1 MESHEL
7 NISWGAL
14 WKVLLMAALVAVL
27 YVSRDVLLAA
37 LLAITIASAL
47 EPFVSYLERKRIPRI
62 IGTLAIYLLSILAIA
77 LIIYIVI
84 PIFLVELNSI
94 LTNSNDLV
102 GSISTSL
109 GVNPSLFETL
119 TATINTFT
127 ATLLGGKTT
136 LVAILSQ
143 LLGGLLLMIIVFVIS
158 FYLTIDKGGL
168 ERFITTILPRS
179 YHDTVLQI
187 YERMRH
193 KISNWFAGQI
203 FLSIVIG
210 IAVWLGL
217 WALGVKYSFI
227 IGIVAAVLELV
238 PYVGPIFSGSLA
250 VITAMTQ
257 STSLGMYTLI
267 LFIAIQ
273 QVESHFLI
281 PAVNKYTTN
290 LNPVIVI
297 MALLIGGKVFGIV
310 GIILAVPIAVLFQE
324 ILKNWSNARTNETP
338 TIRLDA

>member
-1 MESHEL
+1 
-7 NISWGAL
+7 
-14 WKVLLMAALVAVL
+14 MAALVAAL
-27 YVSRDVLLAA
+27 YVSRDVLLAG

-62 IGTLAIYLLSILAIA
+62 IGTLAIYILTILVIA

-84 PIFLVELNSI
+84 PILLVEINGI
-94 LTNSNDLV
+94 LSNSNDLI
-102 GSISTSL
+102 GSVSTSL

-119 TATINTFT
+119 TASLNTFT
-127 ATLLGGKTT
+127 ASLLGGKTT

-168 ERFITTILPRS
+168 ERFLTTILPRF
-179 YHDTVLQI
+179 YHNRVLQV
-187 YERMRH
+187 YERTRH
-193 KISNWFAGQI
+193 KISHWFSGQI
-203 FLSIVIG
+203 FLSIVMG

-227 IGIVAAVLELV
+227 LGILAAVLELV

-250 VITAMTQ
+250 VVTAMTQ
-257 STSLGMYTLI
+257 STSLGLYTLI
-267 LFIAIQ
+267 LFIFLQ
-273 QVESHFLI
+273 QVESHFLV

-297 MALLIGGKVFGIV
+297 MALLVGGKVFGIV
-310 GIILAVPIAVLFQE
+310 GIILSVPIAVLFQE
-324 ILKNWSNARTNETP
+324 ILKNRSTVSESQP
-338 TIRLDA
+338 TGEQA